1 MKEGYYWIKHNDCV
15 QIAYFSHGKTEDMVT
30 GKIIRGVWHL
40 TRGYDLCHNGEA
52 VVLEGPISPPL

>member
-1 MKEGYYWIKHNDCV
+1 MKEGYYWIRHNDCV

-52 VVLEGPISPPL
+52 VVLE